1 MNKIEYIRLSH
12 SATNQ
17 KIWDGITEK
26 FVTLKQKNRLVALLW
41 IIGASIVYGFIAV
54 FSWFSFLTVLFKDI
68 RFSQHYLRTVITSQS
83 MTSEQANQ
91 FLDSQFADYKNRLS
105 YGNISLK
112 DQKQIKATFEVLYK
126 EYALPKESN
135 NENISGN
142 IQNLAQI
149 VTEGNSELK
158 AISKYTNWKHTV
170 EKEEVER
177 KQQLK
182 DEQAER
188 TLSAH
193 NREKGRMLD
202 SFESVLTGE
211 QTDILIR
218 CCNDI
223 QMFTRDIDSYEMQ
236 NILSC
241 SHREPLQVNVN
252 KHLAVLFNKLREHK
266 LICKTWMSVAEKQKC
281 FISKKEKPI
290 LSKDLSAALSTSHFI
305 EIEVES
311 KINESVGLILSLK

>member
-12 SATNQ
+12 SLANH
-17 KIWDGITEK
+17 KIWDSITEK

-68 RFSQHYLRTVITSQS
+68 RFSQHYLRTVITDRN
-83 MTSEQANQ
+83 MTTEQVNQ
-91 FLDSQFADYKNRLS
+91 FLNTQYADFKNRLS
-105 YGNISLK
+105 YGNFSMK
-112 DQKQIKATFEVLYK
+112 EQKQIEATFELLYS
-126 EYALPKESN
+126 EYAIPKQDMK
-135 NENISGN
+135 ENISDN
-142 IQNLAQI
+142 IQTLTK
-149 VTEGNSELK
+149 VVSDGNKELK
-158 AISKYTNWKHTV
+158 TISDYTTWKHTV
-170 EKEEVER
+170 EMTEVER

-188 TLSAH
+188 TISAR

-202 SFESVLTGE
+202 SFEPALTGE
-211 QTDILIR
+211 QLDILVK

-223 QMFTRDIDSYEMQ
+223 QMFTRDIESYEIQ
-236 NILSC
+236 DILSC
-241 SHREPLQVNVN
+241 SHRKPLQVNVN
-252 KHLAVLFNKLREHK
+252 KYLTVLFNKLREHK

-290 LSKDLSAALSTSHFI
+290 LSKDLSAALSTSHLI
-305 EIEVES
+305 EIEVEN